1 MRNIWFGQRLAVRPE
16 IEQLSAACRQ
26 QQIWCCG
33 VFLAAYLLASC
44 GAAQSSIGQAQ
55 AGSAVADNS
64 ATAGAAQTTAPG
76 QLTQSDG
83 GIGDRVE
90 REGCG
95 FEVRQVV
102 NPVLAKPGDLVTPG
116 KWPGPEHVYI
126 GVNVVVASLQG
137 ACKATVTIPTAS
149 ARLLGSDGSVYA
161 PKIGGL
167 MRDEDYGGLTLDPG
181 KPGQDNVGMIYFE
194 VPADFTPA
202 ALQWNFLSPPIVI
215 QIDLKR

>member
-1 MRNIWFGQRLAVRPE
+1 MRAE
-16 IEQLSAACRQ
+16 IGQLSAACRP
-26 QQIWCCG
+26 QQIWCGG
-33 VFLAAYLLASC
+33 VLLVACLLAAC
-44 GAAQSSIGQAQ
+44 RGTAQSSIGQAQ
-55 AGSAVADNS
+55 AGSAVADTS
-64 ATAGAAQTTAPG
+64 TVAGAAQTAAPG
-76 QLTQSDG
+76 QLSQSDG

-102 NPVLAKPGDLVTPG
+102 NPVLAKPGDLITPG
-116 KWPGPEHVYI
+116 KWPGPEYVYV

-167 MRDEDYGGLTLDPG
+167 MRTEDYGGLTLDPG

-194 VPADFTPA
+194 VPAGFIPA
-202 ALQWNFLSPPIVI
+202 ALQWNFLSPPILI
-215 QIDLKR
+215 QIDLKN